1 MSTLRVQRKRDDEYR
16 HGDLRRALT
25 VAARRMLE
33 EGGPEAVSLREL
45 ARAVNV
51 SHSAPYRHFRDRASL
66 FAAVARAGFAE
77 LADALRKI
85 DTGLPAG
92 ERLTEM
98 GVAYVTFAV
107 ANPQTFKLMFG
118 ARREREAQSD
128 EERLSFALL
137 TEQVDR
143 TVKIERAK
151 AHVVASWAVVHGLA
165 HLLLDKRIPYPA
177 GGKAALAA
185 FARDV
190 IASRS

>member
-1 MSTLRVQRKRDDEYR
+1 MSTLRVQRKGEDEYR

-33 EGGPEAVSLREL
+33 ERGPEAVSLREL

-51 SHSAPYRHFRDRASL
+51 SHNAPYRHFRDRASL
-66 FAAVARAGFAE
+66 FAAVAEAGFAE

-85 DTGLPAG
+85 DTALPPG

-98 GVAYVTFAV
+98 GVAYVMFAV

-137 TEQVDR
+137 TQQVDR
-143 TVKIERAK
+143 TVKIERSK
-151 AHVVASWAVVHGLA
+151 AHVAASWATVHGLA
-165 HLLLDKRIPYPA
+165 HLLLDENIPYPS
-177 GGKAALAA
+177 GGKTALAA
-185 FARDV
+185 FVRDV

>member
-85 DTGLPAG
+85 DTALPAG

-98 GVAYVTFAV
+98 GVAYVMFAV
-107 ANPQTFKLMFG
+107 ANPQTFKLM
-118 ARREREAQSD
+118 
-128 EERLSFALL
+128 
-137 TEQVDR
+137 
-143 TVKIERAK
+143 
-151 AHVVASWAVVHGLA
+151 
-165 HLLLDKRIPYPA
+165 
-177 GGKAALAA
+177 
-185 FARDV
+185 
-190 IASRS
+190 

>member
-1 MSTLRVQRKRDDEYR
+1 MDQYR
-16 HGDLRRALT
+16 HGDLRHALT

-33 EGGPEAVSLREL
+33 ARGPEAVSLREL
-45 ARAVNV
+45 ARSVNV
-51 SHSAPYRHFRDRASL
+51 SHNAPYRHFRDRASL
-66 FAAVARAGFAE
+66 FASVAKAGFAE
-77 LADALRKI
+77 LADALSKI
-85 DTGLPAG
+85 DTSLPAG

-98 GVAYVTFAV
+98 GVAYVIFAV

-118 ARREREAQSD
+118 ARRETDAQSD

-151 AHVVASWAVVHGLA
+151 AYVAASWAIVHGLA
-165 HLLLDKRIPYPA
+165 HLLLDKTISYPP
-177 GGKAALAA
+177 GGKTGLAA
-185 FARDV
+185 FVREV